1 MAAPLMRSLFPQHF
15 ERELRRFSRKERGLW
30 LNSHGLFDSEQVC
43 CWRGRP
49 EEGENGFLAGA
60 RSEWA
65 PNPSSWEPPGPSGGT
80 TAPAPTPPAPPCAPP
95 PPPPPTILCKA
106 PAAGGRAP
114 APIPHSVTENAF
126 PRGFRGGHLRTPGPG
141 VPSPRA
147 EKCLILS
154 GGPHFHSLEM
164 GEAFEPDPMGV
175 FGPRMFPGRRCTAAS
190 SSPTWE
196 PRLCG
201 PPLLP
206 PHRVQD
212 EMK

>member
-1 MAAPLMRSLFPQHF
+1 MAAPLIQSLLPQHF

-65 PNPSSWEPPGPSGGT
+65 PAGNPQGPQE
-80 TAPAPTPPAPPCAPP
+80 APP
-95 PPPPPTILCKA
+95 PPAPRPRGWALRA
-106 PAAGGRAP
+106 LPAASSHVSLKSACG
-114 APIPHSVTENAF
+114 S
-126 PRGFRGGHLRTPGPG
+126 GHGPG
-141 VPSPRA
+141 TNAPLCYR
-147 EKCLILS
+147 KCLSTWLQRRTSSDSWAWSTSPQSREMPDPIRWPPLPLFGN
-154 GGPHFHSLEM
+154 GG
-164 GEAFEPDPMGV
+164 AFEPDPMGV